1 MWNGQYTINY
11 GKNMDT
17 GVSKTSLVNIVNYS
31 LDYSFL
37 SSNTI
42 MLIVLVTLDI
52 YSCQHHTQLSST
64 CYKIKSLW
72 NSISY
77 ATLTWPSHHFLIVS
91 TVGGTLSCTNC
102 KARHVVA
109 KNAKIYTLITSFMG
123 QTWGLPG
130 ADRTQV
136 GHVNLALWV
145 DFLEYIL
152 LTKHYSN

>member
-1 MWNGQYTINY
+1 MWNGQYTIY
-11 GKNMDT
+11 DGKNMDT
-17 GVSKTSLVNIVNYS
+17 GVSKTSLVNIVNNS

-52 YSCQHHTQLSST
+52 YSCQYYTQLSST
-64 CYKIKSLW
+64 CYRIKSLW

-77 ATLTWPSHHFLIVS
+77 ATFTWPSHHFVI
-91 TVGGTLSCTNC
+91 VGGTLSCTNC

-109 KNAKIYTLITSFMG
+109 KNAKIYTLITRFMG
-123 QTWGLPG
+123 QTWGLQDPG
-130 ADRTQV
+130 GPHV

-145 DFLEYIL
+145 DFLEYIS
-152 LTKHYSN
+152 LTTHYSN